1 MNFAGIF
8 IRPANGHVSVAENSL
23 LHVDHVSVAVSV
35 IGLVLLANGVAAAEA
50 LWVGYWMPVDD

>member
-1 MNFAGIF
+1 MNFARIF

-23 LHVDHVSVAVSV
+23 LHVDRVSVAVSV

-50 LWVGYWMPVDD
+50 